1 MDEITED
8 NHYTMPSKEE
18 KARRKAIQWE
28 LAEKERQEFLKSLPV
43 DPEIIVELFNYL
55 DKELE
60 AQGCEHDYS
69 ITKAF
74 LASKQIQNEGI
85 FEWFRENGGYCDCEI
100 LFNIEDR
107 FDNLRLL

>member
-1 MDEITED
+1 ML
-8 NHYTMPSKEE
+8 SKEE
-18 KARRKAIQWE
+18 KARRKAIQRE
-28 LAEKERQEFLKSLPV
+28 LVEKERQEFLKTLPV
-43 DPEIIVELFNYL
+43 APEIIIELFDHL

-60 AQGCEHDYS
+60 ANGCEHDYS

-74 LASKQIQNEGI
+74 LASKKYNGDQI

-100 LFNIEDR
+100 LYNIEDR